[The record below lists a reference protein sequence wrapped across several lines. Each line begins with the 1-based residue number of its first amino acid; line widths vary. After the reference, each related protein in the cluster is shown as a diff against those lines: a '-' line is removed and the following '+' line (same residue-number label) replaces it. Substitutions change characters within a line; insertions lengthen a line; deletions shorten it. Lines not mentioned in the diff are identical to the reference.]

1 MSMETRD
8 QSTETTQYL
17 TFTLAGEEYALSI
30 LKVREIIR
38 YDSTLTAV
46 PTMPGWVRGVIN
58 LRGSVVPVVDL
69 AVKFGTPSGA
79 ITNRTCVVVVEASV
93 NGDPTVAGIIA
104 DSVSEV
110 KVLAPGDVE
119 PPPEFGTSIR
129 ADLLKGLGKV
139 GARFVLILDIDRV
152 LSTPASV

>member
-1 MSMETRD
+1 MDTQD
-8 QSTETTQYL
+8 QSAETTQYL
-17 TFTLAGEEYALSI
+17 TFSLAGEEYAVSI

-38 YDSTLTAV
+38 YDPTLTTV
-46 PTMPGWVRGVIN
+46 PTMPAWVRGVIN
-58 LRGSVVPVVDL
+58 LRGSVVPVIDL
-69 AVKFGTPSGA
+69 AVKVGALSGA

-93 NGDPTVAGIIA
+93 NGDHTVAGIIA

-119 PPPEFGTSIR
+119 PPPEFGTPIR

-152 LSTPASV
+152 LSVPTGV